1 MYLFWLF
8 SLTHSYFLLVLNFQQ
23 KQEVKVK
30 LLSLS
35 SQHHIYTSPSIG
47 NLYLYCFLLIRFLL
61 IKMCSSFEKMSAQQ
75 KLCDTCGINFEKMSK
90 FAFNEHMLKHK
101 EKTHQCDKCTSIFH
115 TARDLRYHKL
125 KVHCKK
131 VFCEC
136 CNIAFSNKTNLQK
149 HVDKNVQK
157 ADVPVKEKIQQDHE

>member
-1 MYLFWLF
+1 
-8 SLTHSYFLLVLNFQQ
+8 
-23 KQEVKVK
+23 
-30 LLSLS
+30 
-35 SQHHIYTSPSIG
+35 
-47 NLYLYCFLLIRFLL
+47 
-61 IKMCSSFEKMSAQQ
+61 MCSSFEKMSAQQ

-101 EKTHQCDKCTSIFH
+101 EKTHQCDNCTSIFH

>member
-8 SLTHSYFLLVLNFQQ
+8 SFTHSYFLLVLNFQQ

-61 IKMCSSFEKMSAQQ
+61 IKICSSFEKMSAQQ
-75 KLCDTCGINFEKMSK
+75 KLCDTCGIKGLVGYRRPEPKWDWGQSFCLNTTKIGQSS
-90 FAFNEHMLKHK
+90 AFKCLWKMLKGFFNQTSSSLFFGCRLPPPVMYRTGG
-101 EKTHQCDKCTSIFH
+101 TH
-115 TARDLRYHKL
+115 
-125 KVHCKK
+125 
-131 VFCEC
+131 
-136 CNIAFSNKTNLQK
+136 
-149 HVDKNVQK
+149 
-157 ADVPVKEKIQQDHE
+157 

>member
-8 SLTHSYFLLVLNFQQ
+8 SFTHSYFLLVLNFQQ

-61 IKMCSSFEKMSAQQ
+61 IKICSSFEKMSAQQ
-75 KLCDTCGINFEKMSK
+75 KLCDMISNWEDWQITFLV
-90 FAFNEHMLKHK
+90 FW
-101 EKTHQCDKCTSIFH
+101 TSGWSH
-115 TARDLRYHKL
+115 T
-125 KVHCKK
+125 
-131 VFCEC
+131 
-136 CNIAFSNKTNLQK
+136 S
-149 HVDKNVQK
+149 
-157 ADVPVKEKIQQDHE
+157 KIQCLLGEIQGFGIRERETWRSVTGLRSRIQWF